1 LGSSVNDI
9 VSPLRAFPVKSSLRG
24 PPSRDYQPVSLSG
37 ESTRSIGRP
46 VRLD

>member
-24 PPSRDYQPVSLSG
+24 PPSP
-37 ESTRSIGRP
+37 
-46 VRLD
+46 